1 LGNWWVQQG
10 VALGAR
16 FPPVSIKDYL
26 LVAIWKVWRY
36 RTHNR
41 GLNYSWPWS

>member
-1 LGNWWVQQG
+1 MDSEMDKTGRKVENGFLLGNWWVQQG

-26 LVAIWKVWRY
+26 LVAI
-36 RTHNR
+36 
-41 GLNYSWPWS
+41 